1 MNSTSTTSTTPKKP
15 VSPRHALLEEL
26 IGLVTKQAG
35 DQYLELSTKLAGALI
50 DATGGDPKL
59 MQARIRAGNKL
70 RNGAYAFLHI
80 ATTVLEKALR
90 KEIAQLSPK
99 AKVEA
104 PKAEGPLTL
113 VPYEEMDSKVALSGV
128 SKPFESLYAD
138 QLQTLN
144 VRLAFLLDRDILR
157 NSQNPFRPEVFLVA
171 LQDAWVE
178 FNPEPAAAGLIQP
191 FVKPGMFLDLGP
203 VLDGLNLTLQRQGVL
218 PGSVE
223 GFKNRKSDKQD
234 KAERAAR
241 KREGQ
246 ANQAELAQQLRQL
259 FATPEVAGKM
269 ADELASTMVGNI
281 DLSIPELPQ
290 AALQAGTTW
299 VPSTASPAVVV
310 AGGGAAAAGG
320 PAGQGAAVAA
330 GAIAAGLPMVG
341 VPAGSVAAGG
351 FIATAPGGS
360 VPAGGFVAVPAVAGA
375 AGVPAAG
382 FVAAPGVVGAAGGA
396 APMAGMAAAGGVLVP
411 PGAVVMPA
419 DGWAPGAAVASGGG
433 GAWVAAAPGQVLSP
447 EMTQQL
453 SQMALTGNR
462 QPLFNYLTHLQH
474 VPYESA
480 GAGLAAGEGLGQ
492 TGVGAGEGVPA
503 EGRQGAPAGLAPTG
517 GAAMPMV
524 SGNVF
529 YLPAIKQQ
537 IPQGSLTRSDESTI
551 DLLSAVFDTVFR
563 DQNISQE
570 IRELIRF
577 LQIPV
582 LKAALRDKDF
592 FFQEAHPARRLI
604 DLLSRMGWEQRK
616 GPEDPLFQAM
626 QRSVDRVGRDYDKE
640 LSVFTEAINELEA
653 QIEAEEKA
661 AASAIA
667 EPIAAALKA
676 EKMAA
681 ASKSA
686 KEAIALRLGTG
697 EVVAVVEAFLE
708 QRWVS
713 VLTIAYSIEDEKPGA
728 VGSATRTMDDL
739 IWSVRPKITQE
750 ERKQLISKLP
760 GLLSALNKWLD
771 VIKWQDSERL
781 QFFAEL
787 AECHASIVRAPIEM
801 SPERQLEISIHVAQ
815 QDAERRAERQAK
827 AAPPPEPEPDHDDDA
842 VIEVDSLAR
851 GMWLGFEQDDGSI
864 RKVKLAWVSPLR
876 TLYIFSTAAR
886 QEAFSLSGE
895 VLAQKFRDGQV
906 SVLRADSVVSVAL
919 SQALS
924 GKAVNDDDIHL
935 PQSAA
940 G

>member
-1 MNSTSTTSTTPKKP
+1 MNATSTTSTTPKKP

-50 DATGGDPKL
+50 DATGGDPKQ

-90 KEIAQLSPK
+90 KEIAQLSPNAK
-99 AKVEA
+99 AEA
-104 PKAEGPLTL
+104 PKADGPLTL
-113 VPYEEMDSKVALSGV
+113 VPYEEMDNKVALSGV

-157 NSQNPFRPEVFLVA
+157 NGQNPFRPEVFLVA

-191 FVKPGMFLDLGP
+191 FVKPGMFIDLGSM
-203 VLDGLNLTLQRQGVL
+203 LDALNLTLQRQGVL
-218 PGSVE
+218 PGSVD
-223 GFKNRKSDKQD
+223 GYKNRKSDKQE
-234 KAERAAR
+234 KAAR

-246 ANQAELAQQLRQL
+246 SNQAELAQQLRQL

-269 ADELASTMVGNI
+269 ADELANTMAGNI

-290 AALQAGTTW
+290 AALQATSTW
-299 VPSTASPAVVV
+299 VPSTASPTVVV
-310 AGGGAAAAGG
+310 AGGSAPTGQPGAGG
-320 PAGQGAAVAA
+320 
-330 GAIAAGLPMVG
+330 
-341 VPAGSVAAGG
+341 VAAGG
-351 FIATAPGGS
+351 
-360 VPAGGFVAVPAVAGA
+360 VPAGGFVAAAPGGSTPAGGFVTVPALAGA

-382 FVAAPGVVGAAGGA
+382 FVAAPGVAGVAGGA
-396 APMAGMAAAGGVLVP
+396 VAAAGGMMVP
-411 PGAVVMPA
+411 PGALVMPA

-447 EMTQQL
+447 EMAQQL

-480 GAGLAAGEGLGQ
+480 GEDA
-492 TGVGAGEGVPA
+492 PA
-503 EGRQGAPAGLAPTG
+503 EGAQDAAAGAAPAG

-563 DQNISQE
+563 DQNISKE

-640 LSVFTEAINELEA
+640 LSVFTEAINELDA
-653 QIEAEEKA
+653 QIEAEENA
-661 AASAIA
+661 AATAIA

-681 ASKSA
+681 ASKAA
-686 KEAIALRLGTG
+686 KDAIALRLGTG

-713 VLTIAYSIEDEKPGA
+713 VLTIAYSIEDDKPGA

-739 IWSVRPKITQE
+739 IWSVRPKITAD

-771 VIKWQDSERL
+771 VIKWQDSDRL

-801 SPERQLEISIHVAQ
+801 SPERQLEISIQVAQ

-827 AAPPPEPEPDHDDDA
+827 AAPPPAPEPEDDDA

-851 GMWLGFEQDDGSI
+851 GMWLGFEQEDGSV

-895 VLAQKFRDGQV
+895 VLAQKFRDGLV

-924 GKAVNDDDIHL
+924 GTAVNDDDIHL
-935 PQSAA
+935 PQSAV